1 MEEFIRKRR
10 IVIPRILKEDIPNSK
25 ANSRPKVEQIK
36 TVMVETVTE
45 VELRFFTFYQT
56 LIVKSK

>member
-1 MEEFIRKRR
+1 MEEFIRERR
-10 IVIPRILKEDIPNSK
+10 IVIPRILKENIPNSK
-25 ANSRPKVEQIK
+25 TNSRPKVEQIK
-36 TVMVETVTE
+36 RVMVETVTE

>member
-1 MEEFIRKRR
+1 MEEFIRERR

-25 ANSRPKVEQIK
+25 TNSRPKVEQIK
-36 TVMVETVTE
+36 RVMVETVTE
-45 VELRFFTFYQT
+45 VELWFFTFYQT

>member
-1 MEEFIRKRR
+1 MEEFIRERR

-25 ANSRPKVEQIK
+25 TNSRPKVEQIK
-36 TVMVETVTE
+36 RVMVETVTE

>member
-1 MEEFIRKRR
+1 MEEFIRERR
-10 IVIPRILKEDIPNSK
+10 IVVPRILKEDIPNSK
-25 ANSRPKVEQIK
+25 TNSRPKVEQIK
-36 TVMVETVTE
+36 RVMVETVTE

>member
-1 MEEFIRKRR
+1 MEEFIRERR

-25 ANSRPKVEQIK
+25 TNSRPKVEQLK
-36 TVMVETVTE
+36 RVMVETVTE

>member
-1 MEEFIRKRR
+1 MEEFIRERR
-10 IVIPRILKEDIPNSK
+10 IVIPCILKEDNPNSK
-25 ANSRPKVEQIK
+25 TNSRPKVEQIK
-36 TVMVETVTE
+36 RVMVETVTE